1 MQTRH
6 IVFLL
11 AAFGV
16 ALAFAPVLPAQTG
29 GQSGAAKPQA
39 QKSAQPFD
47 PHDLSGIWNIV
58 GGGNGA
64 ATCNYTMNPYP
75 PDPQCKVAANPPAGV
90 PNFTY
95 PGNNVVP
102 DGVHMTAWAHALW
115 MSQDQGKGVGGN
127 ADPYEHCDPLGVTR
141 VFLSYIHPIKI
152 IQIPG
157 ETWMIYEEAHTWRVI
172 YTDGRALPKLED
184 LPFGANWLGYSVG
197 HWDGN
202 DFIVETI
209 GQNDKTW
216 LDLRGHVHSEEMLL
230 KDTYRRTG
238 HDTLEVSFSFHD
250 PKAYDK
256 DWSYG
261 PRKFALKTGKDWE
274 IQESFCTLEDEQSF
288 DNKIKDPA
296 AQGFQPPRTNP

>member
-6 IVFLL
+6 ILFLV

-29 GQSGAAKPQA
+29 GQPGAAKPQA
-39 QKSAQPFD
+39 KKSAQPFD
-47 PHDLSGIWNIV
+47 PHDLSGTW
-58 GGGNGA
+58 NGA
-64 ATCNYTMNPYP
+64 GGATSATCNYTMNPYP
-75 PDPQCKVAANPPAGV
+75 PDPRCTVPANPASGV

-95 PGNNVVP
+95 PGNNVLP
-102 DGVHMTAWAHALW
+102 DGVHMTAWAHDLW

-127 ADPYEHCDPLGVTR
+127 ADPYEHCDPLGVPR
-141 VFLSYIHPIKI
+141 VFLSYVHPAKI

-172 YTDGRALPKLED
+172 YTDGRPLPKVED
-184 LPFGANWLGYSVG
+184 LPFGTNWMGYSVG

-216 LDLRGHVHSEEMLL
+216 LDLRGHVHSDDMLL

-238 HDTLEVSFSFHD
+238 HDTLEASFSFHD

-261 PRKFALKTGKDWE
+261 PRKLALKTGKDWE
-274 IQESFCTLEDEQSF
+274 IQESFCTLEDEQNF

-296 AQGFQPPRTNP
+296 EKGVQAPGIKP